1 MTQNLVAVVP
11 ARKGSQRV
19 KNKNFK
25 PFCGKNLLIHKI
37 EVLKKINQ
45 IDEIIINTDSDE
57 AIKIAEDL
65 GVSFK
70 RREKYYASSECTN
83 SEFWSHIAETTDS
96 NFIMFTNCTSPLIK
110 EETYI
115 KIIDS
120 FETSK
125 SRNDSINTVTEIKE
139 YLYLDNKPLNFN
151 PSKAPN
157 SQNLPEIVKL
167 NFAVNI
173 LSKEHMFKMKSLIG
187 NKPLFHKLDDIEG
200 FDINSNYE
208 FEFAE
213 YLFKKYSKNK
223 KI

>member
-1 MTQNLVAVVP
+1 MTKNLVAVVP
-11 ARKGSQRV
+11 VRKGSQRV

-45 IDEIIINTDSDE
+45 ISEIIINTDSDE
-57 AIKIAEDL
+57 AIKIAKDL

-70 RREKYYASSECTN
+70 MREKYYASSECTN

-96 NFIMFTNCTSPLIK
+96 SLIMFTNCTSPLVK
-110 EETYI
+110 EETYV

-120 FETSK
+120 FRASK
-125 SRNDSINTVTEIKE
+125 SSNDSINTVTEIKE
-139 YLYLDNKPLNFN
+139 YLYLDNKPINFD

-173 LSKEHMFKMKSLIG
+173 LSKELMFKRKSLIG
-187 NKPLFHKLDDIEG
+187 NKPLFYKLDDIEG

>member
-1 MTQNLVAVVP
+1 MTKNLVAVVP
-11 ARKGSQRV
+11 VRKGSQRV

-25 PFCGKNLLIHKI
+25 PFYGKNLLIHKI

-57 AIKIAEDL
+57 AIKIAKDL

-157 SQNLPEIVKL
+157 SQNLAL
-167 NFAVNI
+167 CA
-173 LSKEHMFKMKSLIG
+173 
-187 NKPLFHKLDDIEG
+187 LFRG
-200 FDINSNYE
+200 AAPS
-208 FEFAE
+208 
-213 YLFKKYSKNK
+213 
-223 KI
+223 

>member
-57 AIKIAEDL
+57 AIKIAKDL